1 MMMINNMKCEQH
13 TAAGLL
19 HGTLTKVYVKD
30 YQSSMQQH
38 SIVDFTLSRG
48 YTTMNRVYFLAR
60 THKSNNRHDGPDLLH
75 NLGN

>member
-1 MMMINNMKCEQH
+1 MHHLSLVILQHFTTSVYWKAVHDIMMKINNMKCEQH
-13 TAAGLL
+13 TAAGML

-48 YTTMNRVYFLAR
+48 
-60 THKSNNRHDGPDLLH
+60 
-75 NLGN
+75 

>member
-1 MMMINNMKCEQH
+1 MMINNMKCEQH

-48 YTTMNRVYFLAR
+48 YTTMNSVFLSQNAQ
-60 THKSNNRHDGPDLLH
+60 KQ
-75 NLGN
+75 